1 LGQGE
6 EMVKPSDIYDF
17 ITSVVLDVEVSNQTT
32 LETLVISEDLSDLQ
46 TFAVARAESF
56 RQMRAR
62 NVFAFDIPVIPI
74 DADPVQALTLMERA
88 VLSLSLR
95 HKYSDDEISKIVD
108 EGQKVVSRD
117 LKEGRKNLARAAISI
132 ALMNNPS
139 KCPVVNSAHQTLGSR
154 LSRAQQMHLV
164 THSAECSICVNILRV
179 VDKQIVQDYINAP
192 VLNYPNTLTQITEE
206 EKTRLT
212 KRAELKDGWPKSY
225 GSFFEN
231 PRVSLRTAT
240 IFGLASSALIAIGLY
255 LWSK

>member
-1 LGQGE
+1 
-6 EMVKPSDIYDF
+6 
-17 ITSVVLDVEVSNQTT
+17 
-32 LETLVISEDLSDLQ
+32 
-46 TFAVARAESF
+46 
-56 RQMRAR
+56 
-62 NVFAFDIPVIPI
+62 
-74 DADPVQALTLMERA
+74 
-88 VLSLSLR
+88 
-95 HKYSDDEISKIVD
+95 
-108 EGQKVVSRD
+108 

-139 KCPVVNSAHQTLGSR
+139 KCPVVNSAHQTLGAR
-154 LSRAQQMHLV
+154 LTRAQQMHLV